1 MNKKIS
7 VKSILGLVD
16 DNLLDNIAEETDVDF
31 NVKKLSGKVI
41 FKLLLMTILDDS
53 KASLRIMEKIYSSN
67 KFKQYSSLSKEDS
80 IKFNSLSERLSLIKV
95 SYFEKVFTH
104 LIGNYKRSI
113 NKDLDKQFIRQFDS
127 TSISLS
133 GKLLKKGMVNGL
145 KNKQNEHTHKQIK
158 FTVGL

>member
-1 MNKKIS
+1 MNKKVS

-95 SYFEKVFTH
+95 
-104 LIGNYKRSI
+104 
-113 NKDLDKQFIRQFDS
+113 
-127 TSISLS
+127 
-133 GKLLKKGMVNGL
+133 
-145 KNKQNEHTHKQIK
+145 
-158 FTVGL
+158 